1 MEEGSFGRRQ
11 QSSAALDLRRA
22 PLLWQ
27 SNGPCVVLRVGRQ
40 TRRTRARCG
49 REGGPEAIKLK
60 SAHGSAHE
68 TTSARSARYINYYVA
83 A

>member
-1 MEEGSFGRRQ
+1 MDRGVIRSQRLAAVECGGVRFATSPHYFGK
-11 QSSAALDLRRA
+11 ATGRA
-22 PLLWQ
+22 W
-27 SNGPCVVLRVGRQ
+27 CCARVGRQ
-40 TRRTRARCG
+40 T

-68 TTSARSARYINYYVA
+68 TTSARSARYIYHYVA